1 MCMECP
7 VCYTPK
13 AKYTLVCGHSFCY
26 QCITHWY
33 QECGSHTCPLCRKTI
48 EFEHL
53 GDTREV
59 HIQCHV
65 DSTMDDYIEFNRLL
79 DKYTGFEI
87 KDVGYLRRQP
97 WVHWV
102 MEYRAKEHVYTKY
115 IFHGLQG
122 DQEACHQKRQEK
134 QERGVLTKAYKD

>member
-1 MCMECP
+1 MECP

-13 AKYTLVCGHSFCY
+13 AKYKLVCGHSFCY

-33 QECGSHTCPLCRKTI
+33 QECGSHTCPMCRKDI
-48 EFEHL
+48 SFELH

-59 HIQCHV
+59 HVECAGLEV
-65 DSTMDDYIEFNRLL
+65 
-79 DKYTGFEI
+79 
-87 KDVGYLRRQP
+87 KDVAYLRRQN

-102 MEYRAKEHVYTKY
+102 TEYRAKEQLYTNY

-122 DQEACHQKRQEK
+122 TQEACHKKRQEEPK
-134 QERGVLTKAYKD
+134 GGVLAKVYKE